1 MFIKGRCILDS
12 IVAAEELIFSLRK
25 RNLTRDILKVNFS
38 KVFDMVDWDFLL
50 KLLQP
55 RGFGNL

>member
-1 MFIKGRCILDS
+1 MFIKERCILDN